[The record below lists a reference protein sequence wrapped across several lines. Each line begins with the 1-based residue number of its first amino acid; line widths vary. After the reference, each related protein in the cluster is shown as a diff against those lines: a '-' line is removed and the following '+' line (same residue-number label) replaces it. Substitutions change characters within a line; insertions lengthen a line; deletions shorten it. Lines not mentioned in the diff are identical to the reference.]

1 MLYGVLWLKSVLE
14 VGFYFFTWDLRSDLR
29 AWFIYAP
36 ISYLFGIKSTF
47 KMHNK
52 CLYNLSVFPDN
63 RGRWHQSVFYQ
74 VLAEIPLISYCKVF
88 TNKRGL
94 LFFTQFILRGILF
107 LFFLHQ
113 NYLCQVL
120 LIIFRFWFRLQS
132 LLVHIACLQHSNNEP
147 HYIIAGALSMFPRED
162 VFPILSLGSVRGNT
176 VPREV
181 FLCTLP
187 RAQGLY
193 WIIWSL

>member
-1 MLYGVLWLKSVLE
+1 MLHSVLWLKSVLE
-14 VGFYFFTWDLRSDLR
+14 VGFHFFTWDLRSDLR

-36 ISYLFGIKSTF
+36 NSYLFRMKRTF
-47 KMHNK
+47 KTHNK

-94 LFFTQFILRGILF
+94 LFFTQFILRGIPIV
-107 LFFLHQ
+107 FFLHQ

-120 LIIFRFWFRLQS
+120 LTLFRYW
-132 LLVHIACLQHSNNEP
+132 
-147 HYIIAGALSMFPRED
+147 LSFTAI
-162 VFPILSLGSVRGNT
+162 V
-176 VPREV
+176 
-181 FLCTLP
+181 CTFGLP
-187 RAQGLY
+187 AT
-193 WIIWSL
+193 

>member
-1 MLYGVLWLKSVLE
+1 MLHSVLWLKSVLE

-36 ISYLFGIKSTF
+36 NSYLFRMKSTF
-47 KMHNK
+47 KTHNK

-94 LFFTQFILRGILF
+94 LFYTQFILRGTPIV
-107 LFFLHQ
+107 FFRCASISST
-113 NYLCQVL
+113 YP
-120 LIIFRFWFRLQS
+120 S
-132 LLVHIACLQHSNNEP
+132 K
-147 HYIIAGALSMFPRED
+147 
-162 VFPILSLGSVRGNT
+162 SVRPLVGNT
-176 VPREV
+176 FEFP
-181 FLCTLP
+181 LP
-187 RAQGLY
+187 LNISVQQS
-193 WIIWSL
+193 SLMSISYFISSK